1 MTLSFEQALATVR
14 EKIAL
19 ANLAPSSEWVSLDC
33 ARGRVL
39 GEEVR
44 ADRDYPPFH
53 RATRDGYA
61 IRSQDLKSIP
71 AELHI
76 IGEVRAGERFERE
89 LAPGQAVEIM
99 TGAPLPEG
107 ADAVVMV
114 EHCESAGAIVR
125 VSRAVAALEN
135 VVRQGSEA
143 RAGDPV
149 LRPGRRLCPAEIG
162 LLATVGRE
170 RVSVFRKPRLAILPT
185 GDEVVPVG
193 AEPQPHQ
200 IRNSSASV
208 LAALAE
214 AAGAAPWVV
223 GIAPDRK
230 DDLRRQIEQAL
241 EADLVVVTGGVSMGK
256 YDFVEPVLAELG
268 AEFYFQGAAIR
279 PGKPVVF
286 GRARGKFFFGLP
298 GNPVSS
304 MVTFELFVRPAIG
317 ILGGAEPEPWVF
329 LRARLAKPF
338 RHKTGLTQFLPARVE
353 VKQGEPVVEPVA
365 WQGSGDWVGVA
376 AANCFLVIRPD
387 QTDLAAGD
395 AVDVWPK
402 AWV

>member
-1 MTLSFEQALATVR
+1 MILSFEQALATVR

-19 ANLAPSSEWVSLDC
+19 ANLAPSSESVSLDC

-39 GEEVR
+39 AEAVR

-71 AELHI
+71 AELNR

-107 ADAVVMV
+107 ADAVVMI
-114 EHCESAGAIVR
+114 EHCESAGAVVR

-149 LRPGRRLCPAEIG
+149 LGPGRRLGPSEIG
-162 LLATVGRE
+162 LLATVGCE

-193 AEPQPHQ
+193 VEPQPHQ
-200 IRNSSASV
+200 IRNSSASA

-214 AAGAAPWVV
+214 AAGAAPWVF

-230 DDLRRQIEQAL
+230 DDLRRLIEQAL

-304 MVTFELFVRPAIG
+304 MVTFELFVRPALG

-329 LRARLAKPF
+329 LRARLSKPF

-376 AANCFLVIRPD
+376 AANCFLVVHPD

-395 AVDVWPK
+395 EVDVWPK